1 VFFVDFSILQVSVD
15 LGSLRAF
22 LYSSLG
28 HLPGSGNRPL
38 FTHKNSSSVPIDL
51 VQRTPRVSFSE
62 TSRRSVFLASRSF
75 GIAPSRSLSWAR
87 DTFRGL
93 ISNAI
98 VRSLARSYAML
109 APVTAFRGEFLV
121 SVLVCV
127 GRCDVSLPG

>member
-38 FTHKNSSSVPIDL
+38 FTHKNSSSVPID
-51 VQRTPRVSFSE
+51 FE